1 MKASI
6 FQALILT
13 LRKSCQSC
21 HLCTNLSDTIF
32 FYLFDPCQVWVACD
46 KRAHIVTWNT
56 ATYEKK
62 ERRLYKCKDCSISK
76 CGGFT
81 KMMEVGNQ
89 VKYYLT
95 LARNDNIK
103 AKRKFQILSA
113 PSSQASSQA
122 LHVET
127 NLTG

>member
-1 MKASI
+1 MK
-6 FQALILT
+6 QL
-13 LRKSCQSC
+13 
-21 HLCTNLSDTIF
+21 F
-32 FYLFDPCQVWVACD
+32 FYLFDLCQVWVACD

-56 ATYEKK
+56 ETYEKK
-62 ERRLYKCKDCSISK
+62 ERTFYKFKDCSISK

-103 AKRKFQILSA
+103 AKKNSKFFIL
-113 PSSQASSQA
+113 
-122 LHVET
+122 
-127 NLTG
+127 